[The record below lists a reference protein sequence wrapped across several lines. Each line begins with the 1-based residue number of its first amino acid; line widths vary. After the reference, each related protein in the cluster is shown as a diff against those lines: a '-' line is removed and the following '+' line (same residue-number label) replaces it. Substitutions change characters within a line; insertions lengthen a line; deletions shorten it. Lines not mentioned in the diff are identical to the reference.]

1 MEYELIVIGGG
12 HAGCE
17 AALAAARM
25 GVPTLMLT
33 LDLGSVAL
41 MPCNPSIG
49 GTGKGHL
56 VREVDALGGQM
67 GLAIDRTF
75 LQSRMLNRGKGP
87 AVHSLRAQADKARY
101 QQEMLRTLFATENL
115 TLRQGEVVDLVTA
128 PGDGSIA
135 GVITATGEKIPC
147 RALVLCAGVYLKSR
161 VIIGDYSRE
170 SGPQGLQRAVGL
182 STALEKLGFALRRFK
197 TGTPAR
203 VDARSIDFDQMEP
216 QEGDDPIIPFSFL
229 TAARL
234 PSSGVSFPLTNR
246 ARCYLTYTNETT
258 HRIIR
263 EHLHLSPMVTG
274 DIRGTG
280 ARYCPSIEDK
290 VRRFA
295 DKDRHQLFLEPEG
308 LDHAEWYV
316 QGMSSSMPD
325 FVQWRMYRSVKG
337 LERAVLTRLAYAI
350 EYDCIDPTELTL
362 ALSSRRVK
370 GLYFAGQINGTSG
383 YEEAAAQGLLAGIN
397 AACALRDK
405 EPLIIT
411 RDMGYLG
418 VMVDD
423 LCVKGVDEPYRMM
436 TSRSEYRLLLRQDNA
451 DLRLTALSHSRG
463 LASHERMA
471 LCEQKARHTEALL
484 DSLAQC
490 KLPPTPQRSAWL
502 AQRGQ
507 PDPQGSLLALELL
520 RRPEIDLAALEGLC
534 PDLAS
539 DPAATPAA
547 REQAELRVKYEGYLK
562 KQEAQVARARA
573 MESWLLPPDMDY
585 RAIASLRLEA
595 RLKLQQKQPQ
605 SLSQAARIPGVN
617 PADIAVLMVWLK
629 RLRETGTMGED
640 VGALPQTP
648 PKGPVPWESQH

>member
-1 MEYELIVIGGG
+1 MEHELIVIGGG

-67 GLAIDRTF
+67 GLGIDRTF

-101 QQEMLRTLFATENL
+101 HEEMLRVLFSTPNL
-115 TLRQGEVVDLVTA
+115 TLRQGEVADLLTA
-128 PGDGSIA
+128 PGSGAVA
-135 GVITATGEKIPC
+135 GVVTATGETLPC
-147 RALVLCAGVYLKSR
+147 RAVILCAGVYLKSR
-161 VIIGDYSRE
+161 IIIGDFSRE
-170 SGPQGLQRAVGL
+170 SGPQGLQRAEGL
-182 STALEKLGFALRRFK
+182 SQALQRLGFALRRFK

-234 PSSGVSFPLTNR
+234 PSSGVSFPLENR
-246 ARCYLTYTNETT
+246 AKCYLTYTNETT

-274 DIRGTG
+274 DIKGTG

-308 LDHAEWYV
+308 LTHPEWYV
-316 QGMSSSMPD
+316 QGMSSSMPE

-362 ALSSRRVK
+362 TLESRRVG

-383 YEEAAAQGLLAGIN
+383 YEEAAAQGILAGIN

-405 EPLIIT
+405 EPLVVT

-463 LASHERMA
+463 LAGEERLA
-471 LCEQKARHTEALL
+471 LCEQKRRDTEALL
-484 DSLAQC
+484 QSLGDI
-490 KLPPTPQRSAWL
+490 KLPPTPQRTAWL
-502 AQRGQ
+502 AAHNQ
-507 PDPQGSLLALELL
+507 PDPQGSLLALDLL
-520 RRPEIDLAALEGLC
+520 RRPEIDLQALQEICPELAAE
-534 PDLAS
+534 S
-539 DPAATPAA
+539 AATPAA
-547 REQAELRVKYEGYLK
+547 REQAELQVKYDGYLK
-562 KQEAQVARARA
+562 KQLAQVTRARA
-573 MESWLLPPDMDY
+573 MESWLFPADMDY
-585 RAIASLRLEA
+585 GAIGSLRLEA
-595 RLKLQQKQPQ
+595 RLKLQQKRPQ

-629 RLRETGTMGED
+629 KRREELE
-640 VGALPQTP
+640 AP
-648 PKGPVPWESQH
+648 S